1 MVACGGGEPPPS
13 KSPAAVSV
21 VSQEPDVVPE
31 PLPATVVDL
40 VGTDA
45 EVFVY
50 FDAKAFRK
58 GTLYAAIMN
67 VVNGVPLV
75 REKLA
80 ELTQTCGFNPVDAL
94 SEVAFSA
101 RVKDRDLDMDT
112 AVLAARSSESSS
124 ASLECIQRLMPE
136 FERVEVDG
144 QAALGLSNGYVVALE
159 PFLVAGEP
167 EPVRRALARLEGGGH
182 QRVPRGFL
190 FANLESRE
198 MFDAEKI
205 VVGLGEGANGTEIEV
220 NARARSVEKA
230 QEIERRVLE
239 TRREGLEELEEED
252 ELEPAVKSLVR
263 ELVDGVRF
271 ERRGADL
278 AAGFSFGSRERE
290 MQILGVG
297 TALVVSAI
305 DRYLRVVK
313 TSEARNAMWMIHGS
327 LREYAMRQKPPRFP
341 KSAPLVPQQV
351 PAGNSYQSAEADWQQ
366 AGWKDIGFN
375 WGSPQH
381 YALGFETAP
390 GGRKVTVRALG
401 DLDGDGVQAKFE
413 LDLEIRQGQVIGDGE
428 MREENPDE

>member
-1 MVACGGGEPPPS
+1 M
-13 KSPAAVSV
+13 
-21 VSQEPDVVPE
+21 SQEADVAPE
-31 PLPATVVDL
+31 PQPATVVDL

-50 FDAKAFRK
+50 FDAKAFRQ

-80 ELTQTCGFNPVDAL
+80 ELTETCGFNPVDAV

-101 RVKDRDLDMDT
+101 RVQNRDLDMDT
-112 AVLAARSSESSS
+112 AVLAARSAESPA
-124 ASLECIQRLMPE
+124 ASLDCIARLIPE

-144 QAALGLSNGYVVALE
+144 HAALSLSNGYIVALE

-167 EPVRRALARLEGGGH
+167 EPVRRALARLDGGAH
-182 QRVPRGFL
+182 ERVPRGFL

-198 MFDAEKI
+198 MFDTEKI
-205 VVGLGEGANGTEIEV
+205 VIGLGEGVNGTELEL
-220 NARARSVEKA
+220 NARASSVEKA
-230 QEIERRVLE
+230 QEIERKVLE
-239 TRREGLEELEEED
+239 TRREGLEELEQED

-263 ELVDGVRF
+263 ELVENVRF

-290 MQILGVG
+290 TQILGVG

-305 DRYLRVVK
+305 DRYLRVMK
-313 TSEARNAMWMIHGS
+313 TSEARSALHTIANMLH
-327 LREYAMRQKPPRFP
+327 EYASNQKPPRFP

-351 PAGNSYQSAEADWQQ
+351 PAGGSYQSAEADWQQ
-366 AGWKDIGFN
+366 AGWKDISFS
-375 WGSPQH
+375 WGAPQH
-381 YALGFETAP
+381 YAFSFETAP
-390 GGRKVTVRALG
+390 GGRKVTIRALG

-413 LDLEIRQGQVIGDGE
+413 LDLEVRKGAVINDHE
-428 MREENPDE
+428 IREENPDE